1 MCAQTKIAKFLSPD
15 RISELVWDSRSDKAR
30 APSNSSS
37 EGEGGFE
44 DKPEVSPASIV
55 LCKTRYPLPRQAKKK

>member
-1 MCAQTKIAKFLSPD
+1 MCAQTKIAKFLSSNQ
-15 RISELVWDSRSDKAR
+15 ISELVWDSRSDKAG

-44 DKPEVSPASIV
+44 DKPGVSPAFIV
-55 LCKTRYPLPRQAKKK
+55 LCKTRYPPRHAKKN